1 MTKFTKNNVLCINS
15 ICKTDSELKTFLFS
29 NDIKPNKCE
38 ICSQICSWNGKKLEM
53 MVYRKV
59 KKNNNLLDNLMILC
73 PNCNSQKQVV
83 KKKKEGRK
91 CIICG
96 KTFYSNTK
104 KIVLDPSME
113 LVNPN
118 KEKIMYQQTRCKFC
132 LSQSV
137 VDNSLCHE
145 KYKVI

>member
-1 MTKFTKNNVLCINS
+1 MTKLTKDNVLCINS

-29 NDIKPNKCE
+29 NDIKQNRCE

-53 MVYRKV
+53 IVYRKV

-91 CIICG
+91 CISCG
-96 KTFYSNTK
+96 KNF
-104 KIVLDPSME
+104 
-113 LVNPN
+113 
-118 KEKIMYQQTRCKFC
+118 
-132 LSQSV
+132 
-137 VDNSLCHE
+137 
-145 KYKVI
+145 